1 MRLRV
6 VILVY
11 LALFVGEL
19 SWSGVTPLIPSY
31 IDQYDLTDFEG
42 GLVLSVAS
50 LGILLASVPAGYVT
64 RRVDARSLTLG
75 AMALIGLSGVAMALL
90 PSYPAILAA
99 RLVFGLAFGTLWVS
113 MASWLDDAAGVESPR
128 VLALTTSIV
137 GLSAM
142 LAPVYAGW
150 VAETWGLGMPFVGL
164 AVVTGLL
171 LLLLLT
177 DRSGTGRRKEP
188 APPLKDLLRASRAD
202 PGLST
207 MLLLTVAAAVVWMT
221 ADLLVPLRLDDGGYD
236 AAAIGL
242 VFAASSLVFVAAGA
256 VTARRADRWARPGIA
271 AAATLGLALC
281 TALPAVL
288 VGVPVALVF
297 LVGASIATGVIG
309 ALTFPFGLQAVQRG
323 AVTVALMSALA
334 NIIWALSGMAGPT
347 IGGAF
352 AEWAGDRM
360 AFAVLAAVSLLV
372 ALVVWRG
379 QTPRAAVAG
388 RRQLPGGL
396 RLRWPRNPAERNS
409 HVDH

>member
-31 IDQYDLTDFEG
+31 IDQYDLSDFEG
-42 GLVLSVAS
+42 GLVLSIAS
-50 LGILLASVPAGYVT
+50 FGILLASVPAGYVT
-64 RRVDARSLTLG
+64 RRVNARALTLG
-75 AMALIGLSGVAMALL
+75 AMAVIALSGLAMGLL

-113 MASWLDDAAGVESPR
+113 MAAWLDDAAGDESPR
-128 VLALTTSIV
+128 VLALTTSVV

-142 LAPVYAGW
+142 LAPAYAGW
-150 VAETWGLGMPFVGL
+150 VADELGLSAPFLGL
-164 AVVTGLL
+164 AAVTAVLFALL
-171 LLLLLT
+171 LM
-177 DRSGTGRRKEP
+177 DRSGTGLRKDP
-188 APPLKDLLRASRAD
+188 APPVRELVRAAGAD

-221 ADLLVPLRLDDGGYD
+221 ADLLVPLRLDDGGFD
-236 AAAIGL
+236 ASAIGL
-242 VFAASSLVFVAAGA
+242 VFAGSALVFVVAGA
-256 VTARRADRWARPGIA
+256 LTARGADRWARPGIA
-271 AAATLGLALC
+271 ATATLGLAVC
-281 TALPAVL
+281 TALPAVYL
-288 VGVPVALVF
+288 GVPVALVF
-297 LVGASIATGVIG
+297 LVGASITTGVIG
-309 ALTFPFGLQAVQRG
+309 ALTFPFGLQAVERG

-360 AFAVLAAVSLLV
+360 AFAVLAAVSLVV
-372 ALVVWRG
+372 AVVVGRRG
-379 QTPRAAVAG
+379 YVSRDSLAG
-388 RRQLPGGL
+388 RK
-396 RLRWPRNPAERNS
+396 
-409 HVDH
+409 